1 MAFTVIY
8 DACVLYPNY
17 LRDLLIRLARAGA
30 VRARWT
36 EEILSEVR
44 RNLHENRGID
54 PKKLQRLTD
63 LMTAAVPDCIVTE
76 YDELEPSVELPDP
89 DDLHVLAAALRAGAQ
104 QIVTANLKD
113 FPETVLAP
121 LDVEAVSPDQF
132 VLNLVKGRAG
142 VVVQVVTEAAGDC
155 HAPPLTVA
163 DLLSIYS
170 KSGLIRSAAAIRDL
184 MES

>member
-1 MAFTVIY
+1 M
-8 DACVLYPNY
+8 
-17 LRDLLIRLARAGA
+17 
-30 VRARWT
+30 
-36 EEILSEVR
+36 
-44 RNLHENRGID
+44 
-54 PKKLQRLTD
+54 
-63 LMTAAVPDCIVTE
+63 
-76 YDELEPSVELPDP
+76 
-89 DDLHVLAAALRAGAQ
+89 
-104 QIVTANLKD
+104 TANLKD

-142 VVVQVVTEAAGDC
+142 VVVQVVTEAAADC